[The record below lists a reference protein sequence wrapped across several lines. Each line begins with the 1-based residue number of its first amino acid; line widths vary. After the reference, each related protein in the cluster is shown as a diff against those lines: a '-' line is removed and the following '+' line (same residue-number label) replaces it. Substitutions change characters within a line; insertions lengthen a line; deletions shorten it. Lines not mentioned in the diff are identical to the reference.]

1 MNIWG
6 RHVAGSGARTLSFV
20 DDRTFW
26 SSDFAQLEAAKTR
39 SEEFD
44 RLFQFKCSPAK
55 SHIACASGA
64 ASGEFATNFFGY
76 TVSSIGVLRCLLN
89 LIWPKFRP
97 A

>member
-1 MNIWG
+1 MNMWG

-44 RLFQFKCSPAK
+44 RLFNSSVRLQKVILRVLLVQQVVSLLQTYL
-55 SHIACASGA
+55 
-64 ASGEFATNFFGY
+64 AT
-76 TVSSIGVLRCLLN
+76 RCLQQ
-89 LIWPKFRP
+89 
-97 A
+97 